1 MKVDLRGRSARIV
14 GVRHGVAEAVGA
26 AVAATGAVVAWSE
39 PGAGVEP
46 PYLLVLSHDLASPLT
61 LEPRALTREAERVAG
76 AMKAAGGGRILHL
89 VPALALL
96 PMRRHPE
103 FSVAASLTPA
113 AIRAL
118 AMNAAPQVLVN
129 GLAVGAIGDAAALA
143 AGDDAMLSHVAL
155 GRAGTIEEVANA
167 ALFLLDPANTYM
179 TGQVLAVD
187 GGWTAGYARDF

>member
-1 MKVDLRGRSARIV
+1 MEVELRGRSARIV
-14 GVRHGVAEAVGA
+14 GVRHGVAEAVA
-26 AVAATGAVVAWSE
+26 AALAANGAVVAWSR
-39 PGAGVEP
+39 PGAGAEP
-46 PYLLVLSHDLASPLT
+46 PDVLVLSHDLAPPLT
-61 LEPRALTREAERVAG
+61 LEPAILTREAGSVAS
-76 AMKAAGGGRILHL
+76 AMKAGGGGRILHL

-103 FSVAASLTPA
+103 FSAAASLTPA

-129 GLAVGAIGDAAALA
+129 GLAVGAIGDASALA
-143 AGDDAMLSHVAL
+143 AGDGAMLSHVAL

-167 ALFLLDPANTYM
+167 ALFILDPANTYM